1 MGITAELFRRQPGV
15 GRNPHPGASVAAD
28 RAKGFRDGI
37 AKHYV
42 TAMATIQATA
52 ERRRDRVRDFLAFR
66 QGATAGGDW
75 GIEDARAWISG
86 NAGILDKDKPDGANF
101 YWANW
106 QENLDLIGNNP
117 NVAVAD
123 YNWSDP
129 NEASDLGFDT
139 AGNRVQYVIHR
150 LCDKAGAPN
159 VVQCVKSKLSAGT
172 APTDGGS
179 NQVQPVGGGNVNIG
193 TVVLYRV
200 TVRVTGPR
208 NTVSFVQAVLN

>member
-1 MGITAELFRRQPGV
+1 MNARPVSARRERGTILFIALIV
-15 GRNPHPGASVAAD
+15 LVAMSLA
-28 RAKGFRDGI
+28 GI
-37 AKHYV
+37 ALMRSV
-42 TAMATIQATA
+42 DTNVLIAGN
-52 ERRRDRVRDFLAFR
+52 LAFR

-75 GIEDARAWISG
+75 GIENARAWISA
-86 NAGILDKDKPDGANF
+86 NAAELDKDKPDGATF